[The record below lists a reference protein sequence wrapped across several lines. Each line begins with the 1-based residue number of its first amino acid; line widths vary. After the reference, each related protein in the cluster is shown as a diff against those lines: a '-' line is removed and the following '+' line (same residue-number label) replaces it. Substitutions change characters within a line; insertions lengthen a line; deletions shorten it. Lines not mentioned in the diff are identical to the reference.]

1 MISIVIMLFVGGV
14 ALVLY
19 AIKFHG
25 ELSVNNTDWGVFGDY
40 IGGTLNPLISGSAI
54 YWIIKTYNLQK
65 KELFESRT
73 ILQGQSEAL
82 KKQNIESSFF
92 QLMSLFND
100 LINGLSISGRPL
112 EHPDDKV
119 TPWNFEG
126 TEVNKQCFEKLHK
139 ILINGYFKEH
149 KRGDYKIELTSGQ
162 IVYKFYNTRGDKIG
176 EGLLSLTIEKLN
188 NDYYYFYQEF
198 GHLIG
203 HYFRTLFHIIKFI
216 DNSLFDD
223 EQKKQY
229 ISLVRA
235 QLSKYELGLLFYNS
249 INPRY
254 GLCKFFPLIHKYEL
268 LKHLEDEVLIN
279 PQDRD
284 LWIALSKT
292 IQVNP

>member
-1 MISIVIMLFVGGV
+1 MLFVGVV

-25 ELSVNNTDWGVFGDY
+25 ELSVDNTDWGVFGDY
-40 IGGTLNPLISGSAI
+40 IGGTLNPLISGFAI

-100 LINGLSISGRPL
+100 LINGLTVSGRPVEL
-112 EHPDDKV
+112 PDDKV

-126 TEVNKQCFEKLHK
+126 TEVNKQCFEKLHN
-139 ILINGYFKEH
+139 ILINGYFHEH
-149 KRGDYKIELTSGQ
+149 KRGNYTIELTSGQ
-162 IVYKFYNTRGDKIG
+162 IVYEFCNIKGDKIG
-176 EGLLSLTIEKLN
+176 EDSLPLTIEKLN
-188 NDYYYFYQEF
+188 NDYDYFYQEF

-229 ISLVRA
+229 INLVRA

-254 GLCKFFPLIHKYEL
+254 GLCKFFPLIHKYGL
-268 LKHLEDEVLIN
+268 LKHLEDEVLVN
-279 PQDRD
+279 PKDRD